1 MKKVTQILK
10 PTKRS
15 NQTEI
20 SSIKSD
26 RVLDIN
32 SMKRICGGDGAD
44 NGGSE
49 IIIPIPTGPK
59 K

>member
-10 PTKRS
+10 PTKK
-15 NQTEI
+15 NNHTEI
-20 SSIKSD
+20 NSIKSN

-32 SMKRICGGDGAD
+32 SMKKICGGDGAD
-44 NGGSE
+44 GGGGE
-49 IIIPIPTGPK
+49 VIIPIPLGPK

>member
-10 PTKRS
+10 PTKR
-15 NQTEI
+15 NNHIEI
-20 SSIKSD
+20 NSIKSN

-32 SMKRICGGDGAD
+32 SMKKICGGDGAE
-44 NGGSE
+44 NGGTE
-49 IIIPIPTGPK
+49 LVIIPK